1 MKNEKTNE
9 DKKIEDNVKKSN
21 VITRV
26 QILKS
31 DLELLGLTEQNTN
44 AEIRNKVREILKL
57 PKIQK
62 NTKLTQVK
70 TKLGLPANAKNKDI
84 IEALLKQ

>member
-1 MKNEKTNE
+1 
-9 DKKIEDNVKKSN
+9 
-21 VITRV
+21 
-26 QILKS
+26 
-31 DLELLGLTEQNTN
+31 LEILGLTEQNTN
-44 AEIRNKVREILKL
+44 AEIRNNIREILKL

-84 IEALLKQ
+84 IDAILKQ